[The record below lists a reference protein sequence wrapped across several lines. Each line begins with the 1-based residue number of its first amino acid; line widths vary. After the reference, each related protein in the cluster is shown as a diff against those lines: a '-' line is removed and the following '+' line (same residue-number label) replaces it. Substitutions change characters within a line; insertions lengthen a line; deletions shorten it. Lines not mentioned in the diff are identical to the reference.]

1 MSVRV
6 ELGERSY
13 EVLIGPGELAGLG
26 RAARARQPRARVAF
40 VVLDPGVPRPSL
52 DEAIGSLTWADFRT
66 HQERVE
72 QGESCKTTQGLER
85 LVGAMAR
92 AGLER
97 GDVVVTVGGGA
108 ACDLAGFAASIYRRG
123 IAVVHCPTTLLAMVD
138 ASVGGKTG
146 INLSTGEGL
155 KKNMIGTVWQP
166 DAVIADVSV
175 LPSLPER
182 ELRAGLA
189 ECLKHGMIG
198 EHADDAALLDWTAQ
212 NLAPV
217 LAHDPRVLTQL
228 VERNVALKARIVA
241 GDEREEAP
249 EGGRALLNL
258 GHTFA
263 HVIETLPGLAVHDLT
278 PPLLHGEC
286 VALGLIAASACS
298 ESVGIAPQGTADLVR
313 AVVAMTGLPTSVR
326 GLPDN
331 AALAGLMAGDKKS
344 RGGVLRVVLP
354 TGAGRAIVVPN
365 PDRAA
370 LAAGWDSIRSL

>member
-26 RAARARQPRARVAF
+26 RVVRARQPRARVAF
-40 VVLDPGVPRPSL
+40 VVADPGVPRPSI
-52 DEAIGSLTWADFRT
+52 DEALGSLTWADFRT

-72 QGESCKTTQGLER
+72 QGEACKTTQGLER
-85 LVGAMAR
+85 LVGAMAG

-146 INLSTGEGL
+146 INLRTDQGL

-175 LPSLPER
+175 LRSLPDR
-182 ELRAGLA
+182 DVRAGLA

-198 EHADDAALLDWTAQ
+198 EHADDAGLLDWTAQ

-217 LAHDPRVLTQL
+217 MAHDPRTLSQL
-228 VERNVALKARIVA
+228 IERNVALKARIVA

-263 HVIETLPGLAVHDLT
+263 HVIETLPGLAVYDLS

-286 VALGLIAASACS
+286 VALGLIAAGACS

-313 AVVAMTGLPTSVR
+313 AVVAMAGLPTSVR

-331 AALAGLMAGDKKS
+331 AALSGLMAGDKKS

-365 PDRAA
+365 PDRGA
-370 LAAGWDSIRSL
+370 LAAGWDSIRSV